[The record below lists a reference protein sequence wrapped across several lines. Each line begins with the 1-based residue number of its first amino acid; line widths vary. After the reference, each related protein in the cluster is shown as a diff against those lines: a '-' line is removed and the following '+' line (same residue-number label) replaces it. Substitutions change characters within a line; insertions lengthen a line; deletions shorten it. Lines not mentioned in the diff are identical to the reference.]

1 MANQNP
7 EQSQSTS
14 VDNTGSQNSAKE
26 PLNSSVSQVAEETP
40 ASAQHNPATALN
52 PEERVILDNAH
63 VLIQQGKKAFA
74 LGEYEAA
81 IDNLGDASQ
90 LIGGVVD
97 ETSSL
102 VYADVLILYGQAL
115 LHNAIEQSALM
126 ANQKL
131 QTALSNEAQI
141 VADSSSDQPGQ
152 TKGKFHFEG
161 EPDFRQVEQLTNPEA
176 GSSRGGMAATNAS
189 PNFEDGTKDEGDEN
203 ESEYGQRHAKGEDE
217 EEDDFSTAWEVLELA
232 RLIYSKYDTPK
243 HRLKEADLLLMLG
256 DVSLESENFKQ
267 AMEDYQKATA
277 MKAPLIGT
285 DSRELAECYYK
296 IALAQEYANEFAHA
310 IDNLH
315 KVIRILENTL
325 AKLTATE
332 DTGDDKEVDEIKGLL
347 DEVQSKLDD
356 LNASQARKASG
367 STSSTDA
374 LLQAAF
380 GPTSTSN
387 SNTHGAA
394 VNDITNLVRSRK
406 APVDAK
412 GKAPEVAPST
422 PVKRKMDADEEDVA
436 TNTTDDKRVKIDES

>member
-1 MANQNP
+1 MANQIP
-7 EQSQSTS
+7 EQTQTTA
-14 VDNTGSQNSAKE
+14 VDNTDSQISAKE
-26 PLNSSVSQVAEETP
+26 PQNTSVSQVTEESP
-40 ASAQHNPATALN
+40 APAQPSPTTALN

-74 LGEYEAA
+74 MGEYEAA
-81 IDNLGDASQ
+81 IDSLGDASQ

-131 QTALSNEAQI
+131 QTALSTEARE
-141 VADSSSDQPGQ
+141 VAESASGQPTQ
-152 TKGKFHFEG
+152 TKGKIHFEG
-161 EPDFRQVEQLTNPEA
+161 EPDFRQVEQLANPEA
-176 GSSRGGMAATNAS
+176 GSSRGGMAATNVS
-189 PNFEDGTKDEGDEN
+189 PNPKEETKESEGDEGEN
-203 ESEYGQRHAKGEDE
+203 GQQNVDEEAE

-232 RLIYSKYDTPK
+232 RLIYSKYDTTK

-267 AMEDYQKATA
+267 AVEDYQKATV

-296 IALAQEYANEFAHA
+296 IALAQEYASEFTHA

-325 AKLTATE
+325 TKLTSSE
-332 DTGDDKEVDEIKGLL
+332 DPGKDKEVDEIQGLL

-367 STSSTDA
+367 STNSTDA
-374 LLQAAF
+374 LLQMAF
-380 GPTSTSN
+380 GPASASSGN
-387 SNTHGAA
+387 SQGAA

-406 APVDAK
+406 APVDGK

-422 PVKRKMDADEEDVA
+422 PVKRKMDADKEDVV
-436 TNTTDDKRVKIDES
+436 TSTTDDKRAKIDES